1 VALNRRHY
9 SSTQV
14 VIKDLRELSGPRF
27 IRVEDQE
34 DQIRALEAGQP
45 RLVVDNWM
53 YANSIHVVDYF
64 LMMGRGKIT
73 AVEPIVPWVPDVP
86 HFVAAKITFDSGD
99 VGLYEAVWNRPGPWA
114 VTVST
119 PEKRW
124 EMRPLEQA
132 AYQEAGQRKM
142 VGVEPHPWDVKFKPG
157 LRLQA
162 EKAVAATRG
171 EANDLPTLQESLD
184 AMRLVRDIYK
194 RQ

>member
-1 VALNRRHY
+1 
-9 SSTQV
+9 
-14 VIKDLRELSGPRF
+14 
-27 IRVEDQE
+27 
-34 DQIRALEAGQP
+34 
-45 RLVVDNWM
+45 
-53 YANSIHVVDYF
+53 
-64 LMMGRGKIT
+64 
-73 AVEPIVPWVPDVP
+73 
-86 HFVAAKITFDSGD
+86 
-99 VGLYEAVWNRPGPWA
+99 
-114 VTVST
+114 VST